1 MFFYLARQP
10 ILDARQHLVG
20 YELLFR
26 DGERNA
32 FPNVDDDL
40 ATSSVIHNAQLHYSI
55 SDITGNLPAYINFAE
70 SSLNTNIASLLDPN
84 HVVIEVLENVPPTAK
99 VKASIRKLAEQG

>member
-10 ILDARQHLVG
+10 ILDTSQRLVG

-32 FPNVDDDL
+32 FPNIDDDV
-40 ATSSVIHNAQLHYSI
+40 ATTSLIQNTQLHHSI
-55 SDITGNLPAYINFAE
+55 SDITGNVPAYINFAE
-70 SSLNTNIASLLDPN
+70 ATLTGDIPTLLNPSE
-84 HVVIEVLENVPPTAK
+84 VVIEVLENVAPTGK
-99 VKASIRKLAEQG
+99 VK